1 MESIESQLQIAR
13 GERRLIAMVSSHP
26 AIVAGDIKTLAQFIT
41 KSVSELLELERVGV
55 WLFNDE
61 KNILVNID
69 TFFLSKQEHTEGA
82 LLKEHEFKEEFHYLV
97 SEKYVDAS
105 DPYTDPRTK
114 GFIEDYL
121 KPNGITAMLDGVVRM
136 GEELIG
142 TLCFE
147 HVGKKHVW
155 TEDEIV
161 FCSQLGDQISLAV
174 SNYRKNEVT
183 KALEESE
190 RKLLSLNESLEST
203 VKERTLNLKNA
214 NEDLEKTISDLK
226 KAQAQLVLSE
236 KMASLGQLVAGI
248 AHEINNPVAA
258 IRASNSNLKQILNF
272 SKGGR
277 FNIDLKLLLKDPEL
291 ISLASQLLFQAK
303 SKQTHLSGRARITK
317 RDLMEDWMSKHHIE
331 SILADDLIDCGLD
344 TELLNEYPSL
354 LAQDSFEEVLKLLIE
369 EINVTQCISIIDLAV
384 ERASKMTFALK
395 NFARFDQSIEY
406 ESVDIIENI
415 ETVITI
421 YQNQFRQNVTL
432 IRDFGSI
439 PEIQGYPEEL
449 LHLWTNLI
457 YNGIQ
462 AMNFNGELCIRTQL
476 VGDKVRVTIEDTG
489 KGIPSSLRE
498 RIFEPFFT
506 TKPLGEGS
514 GLGLDICKKIINHH
528 QGSIDFESEP
538 GKTKFFVELPL
549 DFRSKS

>member
-41 KSVSELLELERVGV
+41 KSVSELLGLERVGV

-69 TFFLSKQEHTEGA
+69 TFYLSKQEHTEGA

-147 HVGKKHVW
+147 HVGKKHIW

-190 RKLLSLNESLEST
+190 RKLLALNESLEST

-277 FNIDLKLLLKDPEL
+277 FNIDLNLLLKEPDL

-303 SKQTHLSGRARITK
+303 SKQSHLSGRARMTK
-317 RDLMEDWMSKHHIE
+317 RDQMEDWMSKHQIE

-344 TELLNEYPSL
+344 NVLLNEFPSL
-354 LAQDSFEEVLKLLIE
+354 LAHDSFEEVLKLLIE

-395 NFARFDQSIEY
+395 NFARFDQAIEC
-406 ESVDIIENI
+406 ESVDVIENI

-432 IRDFGSI
+432 KRDFGSI

-462 AMNFNGELCIRTQL
+462 AMNFEGELCIRTEL
-476 VGDKVRVTIEDTG
+476 VGDKVRVTVEDTG
-489 KGIPSSLRE
+489 KGIPLGLRE

-538 GKTKFFVELPL
+538 GKTKFFVELPVN
-549 DFRSKS
+549 FRSKS